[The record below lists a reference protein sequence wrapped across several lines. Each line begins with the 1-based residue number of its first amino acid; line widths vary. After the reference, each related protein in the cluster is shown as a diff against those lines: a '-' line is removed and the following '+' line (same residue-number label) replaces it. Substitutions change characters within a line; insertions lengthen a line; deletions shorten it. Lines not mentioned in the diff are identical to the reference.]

1 MLKRMSALFL
11 SFCFIA
17 VIAHAEE
24 KFIISGE
31 VSFRHDGD
39 IYICLYT
46 QDEFKDYQKLS
57 LLRPQCQRVSMYSD
71 VKKEGKVSF
80 KFDSIPKGTYCII
93 TFQDVNMNQN
103 IDVVGFATSEPRGS
117 YKEQIT
123 PTGVLIWNEIKF
135 DLTKDLKDIKIQM

>member
-1 MLKRMSALFL
+1 MRLIKIIVALIL
-11 SFCFIA
+11 LASVA
-17 VIAHAEE
+17 YAEE
-24 KFIISGE
+24 KFTISGE

-46 QDEFKDYQKLS
+46 QNEFKDYQKLS
-57 LLRPQCQRVSMYSD
+57 LLRPQCQGVSMNSD
-71 VKKEGKVSF
+71 VKKAGKVSF

-123 PTGVLIWNEIKF
+123 PTEVPVWDEIKF